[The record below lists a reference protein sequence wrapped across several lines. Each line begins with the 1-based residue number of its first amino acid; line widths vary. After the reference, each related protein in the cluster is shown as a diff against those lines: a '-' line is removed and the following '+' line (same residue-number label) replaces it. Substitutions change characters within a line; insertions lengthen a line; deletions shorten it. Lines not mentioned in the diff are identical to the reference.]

1 MNENIS
7 NWLNK
12 KKLNTHVEIEQ
23 IKFSELDKWVF
34 NKTTGNLEH
43 FSKKFF
49 SVIGL
54 DIKTNWGKVHN
65 WQQPII
71 EQSEIGILGIITKK
85 FNQKAHY
92 LMQAKIEPGNINY
105 VQISPTL
112 QATKSNYLQ
121 VHKGKKPKYLDY
133 FFNDSKELIIDQLQS
148 EQGARF
154 YKKRNRNIIIE
165 IKDDIKIGDDF
176 KWMTLDQI
184 VELMNIN
191 NCVNMDTRTVISSLL
206 LFGSISKKNNSR
218 PSNSF
223 NQIVQWMTN
232 LKTKYELNVK
242 KVNLNEIG
250 QWIKTNE
257 KIYHKKHKYF
267 EIIPVKVTI
276 EGRELK
282 SWTQPMIKSKQEGI
296 CAFILKRING
306 IIHVL
311 VQGKIECGNFDI
323 IEMAPTVQCLTDNY
337 LGEASHRLPYL
348 KYVLEAKNSEILYD
362 VFQSEEGGR
371 FYKEQNRNLLILAD
385 DNFDNNSPENYIW
398 MTLSQIQNF
407 LMFNNFFNI
416 QARSL
421 ISALVTKENEF
432 N

>member
-1 MNENIS
+1 MDENIY

-23 IKFSELDKWVF
+23 IKFSELKEWGF
-34 NKTTGNLEH
+34 NNRTGNLEH

-54 DIKTNWGKVHN
+54 DIKTNWGEIYN

-71 EQSEIGILGIITKK
+71 KQSEIGILGIITKR
-85 FNQKAHY
+85 FDQKLYY
-92 LMQAKIEPGNINY
+92 LMQAKIEPGNINH

-121 VHKGKKPKYLDY
+121 VHNGKKPKYLGY
-133 FFNDSKELIIDQLQS
+133 FFDNSKKLVIDQLQS

-165 IKDDIKIGDDF
+165 IKDDIEIGDDF
-176 KWMTLDQI
+176 RWMTLDQI
-184 VELMNIN
+184 VQLLNID

-206 LFGSISKKNNSR
+206 FRSNTKKDNSK
-218 PSNSF
+218 PLNSF
-223 NQIVQWMTN
+223 NRIVQWMTN

-242 KVNLNEIG
+242 RVNLNKVS
-250 QWIKTNE
+250 QWIKTDE
-257 KIYHKKHKYF
+257 KIYHKNHKYF
-267 EIIPVKVTI
+267 EIIPIKVII

-296 CAFILKRING
+296 CAFILKRINCTT
-306 IIHVL
+306 HVL

-337 LGEASHRLPYL
+337 LGDSSKELPYL
-348 KYVLEAKNSEILYD
+348 KYVLEAKKSEIIYD

-371 FYKEQNRNLLILAD
+371 FFKEQNRNLLISVD
-385 DNFDNNSPENYIW
+385 DSFDNNTPENYIW
-398 MTLSQIQNF
+398 MTLPQIQKF

-421 ISALVTKENEF
+421 ISSLVTKENEF